1 MARGRATAGGT
12 VRLTVVS
19 GFALIGFV
27 TVLLLGTGVVM
38 DVRSIDQ
45 TRGGYEPPYT
55 DFTGEPVRWEQLDT
69 TATGMVHRGHV
80 VDVLIDC
87 SSGMMTF
94 DVFGLE
100 IPWRGFSE
108 RALVVHKPRDAC
120 KDRGF
125 SPRF

>member
-1 MARGRATAGGT
+1 MPARPVKKTIVA
-12 VRLTVVS
+12 

-27 TVLLLGTGVVM
+27 SVLLLCIGLVM
-38 DVRSIDQ
+38 DFRSIDQ
-45 TRGGYEPPYT
+45 TQGGYEPPYT
-55 DFTGEPVRWEQLDT
+55 DFTGQPIRWQELDS
-69 TATGMVHRGHV
+69 TATGMVHRGYV

-94 DVFGLE
+94 DVFGLA
-100 IPWRGFSE
+100 IPWRHFSE

-120 KDRGF
+120 EERGF